1 MLFSV
6 RTIVSQ
12 IFAVEWGRQVKIE
25 KEEQLKSFKIPGLWV
40 FWCFIISDYKG
51 TGAGG
56 SDSIAAAAVAEQCS
70 AWEPW
75 ELRSWYLVWTLI
87 THVTSNTGLWLV
99 NTGHV
104 TLILASDWLLQCCR
118 HRLMA
123 PAWAACCSSQDDCS
137 TLINTQRLWCL
148 MDMAHLFRDEAL
160 MPDICESLGALN
172 DVRTQMQ
179 WLDLK

>member
-87 THVTSNTGLWLV
+87 THVTSNTGLWLADASHMI
-99 NTGHV
+99 TK
-104 TLILASDWLLQCCR
+104 LASDWSIQAIILASDWLRNDNIQIREMHLLSFWRFSEWNFQFF
-118 HRLMA
+118 
-123 PAWAACCSSQDDCS
+123 WT
-137 TLINTQRLWCL
+137 TLYKPIYTTQVK
-148 MDMAHLFRDEAL
+148 M
-160 MPDICESLGALN
+160 
-172 DVRTQMQ
+172 
-179 WLDLK
+179 